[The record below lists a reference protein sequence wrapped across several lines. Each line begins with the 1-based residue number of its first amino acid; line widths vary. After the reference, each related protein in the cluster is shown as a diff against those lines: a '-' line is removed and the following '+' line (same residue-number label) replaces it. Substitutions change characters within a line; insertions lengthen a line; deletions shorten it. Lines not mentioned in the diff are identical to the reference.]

1 MVALARA
8 PASGEPRASGAPLRV
23 PPLAAIEA
31 ERAERRLAHFVRQ
44 AWPVIE
50 PGTPY
55 RANWHIDAICAHLE
69 AVARGEIRNLLINM
83 PPRMMKP
90 VSINALVLMG
100 DGSRRRLGDV
110 VVGDEVVTHTGRTRL
125 VEAVHDQGDL
135 PCLRIATRAGRGVD
149 AAPDHPFLTPEG
161 WVLAGDLSVGQ
172 SLATVARPVTTAAKN
187 RDDAE
192 FRARVPIPGIK
203 AGRLAAWEP
212 KRITFDSSLLPDP
225 IVGIEPVGDVP
236 CRCLTVADDH
246 SFTANDLV
254 VRNSIAVSVMFP
266 AWVWLRAPEKRF
278 LYSSYSA
285 PLATAHSL
293 ATRRVVASD
302 WYRARWGD
310 RFALAGDQ
318 NLKTR
323 FENDQRGERIAT
335 SVGGLA
341 TGTGGDFVVVDD
353 AHNVQE
359 AESDAVRRSTLE
371 WWDRVM
377 STRLNDPKTGA
388 RIIVMQRVHECLLPQ
403 NGIMTPMGTV
413 RADDVRAGD
422 RVLTSEG
429 PQPVNAVASRHHDGP
444 VVGVRTYGHSETL
457 WVTPEHPLLTDD
469 GWKPAGE
476 IATRDRLVFPIPK
489 GETSKQELT
498 ALWPP
503 VPQGR
508 PPKPQRTVTGARGR
522 IPEGELRRLLD
533 EGLKS
538 HEIAARFGLKTRAS
552 VDDYVAAYG
561 IVRPAFRAVDA
572 AIVTDPDFWR
582 FVGLWLAEGSFGRG
596 RSGKYERVRFTFSR
610 GEGSFV
616 DDVAG
621 TMERYGLTV
630 TVGEGP
636 SVFQVGTASRQI
648 ATFLQD
654 NFGHGAHGKH
664 LPEWAVGLPD
674 AFLKELIRGY
684 WLGDGSQNGKG
695 EIRFASVSMGLLN
708 GIQRALLRLGAVA
721 SVMAGGKPVDS
732 FIGTQRVRGGK
743 SWELRVPA
751 SDVPWLSPQAYDPPR
766 WRANRIENGRLLVKV
781 KAIEADHYE
790 GPVFD
795 LETPAHDFLCN
806 LVTAHNCDL
815 AGHVLAQ
822 GGYEHL
828 CLPMEYEPTDRVTGI
843 GWADPRTA
851 PGELLWP
858 DRVGPAEVADLQVR
872 MGARAYAG
880 QQQQRPAPAAGDLIK
895 RDWIRRYR
903 RADLPVRFDLVAQS
917 WDLTFKRTDAGSFV
931 VGQVWGALGA
941 RRWLLDQFR
950 ARVDFPG
957 TLAAMRALRAAW
969 PATVAVLVEDQANG
983 PAVLATLADELPG
996 LIPVHPQGGK
1006 AARLNAVAPLFEA
1019 GDVLVPEDDEAPWV
1033 AGWVEEVVAAPNGAH
1048 DDQPDAASQAL
1059 TWLHRRGGEAATADD
1074 VRAALEAGLW

>member
-8 PASGEPRASGAPLRV
+8 PASVEPRASGAPLRV

-83 PPRMMKP
+83 PPRMMK
-90 VSINALVLMG
+90 
-100 DGSRRRLGDV
+100 
-110 VVGDEVVTHTGRTRL
+110 
-125 VEAVHDQGDL
+125 
-135 PCLRIATRAGRGVD
+135 
-149 AAPDHPFLTPEG
+149 
-161 WVLAGDLSVGQ
+161 
-172 SLATVARPVTTAAKN
+172 
-187 RDDAE
+187 
-192 FRARVPIPGIK
+192 
-203 AGRLAAWEP
+203 
-212 KRITFDSSLLPDP
+212 
-225 IVGIEPVGDVP
+225 
-236 CRCLTVADDH
+236 
-246 SFTANDLV
+246 
-254 VRNSIAVSVMFP
+254 SIAVSVMFP

-285 PLATAHSL
+285 SLATAHSL

-323 FENDQRGERIAT
+323 FENDQRGELIAT

-353 AHNVQE
+353 PHNVQE

-388 RIIVMQRVHECLLPQ
+388 RIIVMQRVH
-403 NGIMTPMGTV
+403 
-413 RADDVRAGD
+413 
-422 RVLTSEG
+422 
-429 PQPVNAVASRHHDGP
+429 HH
-444 VVGVRTYGHSETL
+444 
-457 WVTPEHPLLTDD
+457 
-469 GWKPAGE
+469 
-476 IATRDRLVFPIPK
+476 
-489 GETSKQELT
+489 
-498 ALWPP
+498 
-503 VPQGR
+503 
-508 PPKPQRTVTGARGR
+508 
-522 IPEGELRRLLD
+522 
-533 EGLKS
+533 
-538 HEIAARFGLKTRAS
+538 
-552 VDDYVAAYG
+552 
-561 IVRPAFRAVDA
+561 
-572 AIVTDPDFWR
+572 
-582 FVGLWLAEGSFGRG
+582 
-596 RSGKYERVRFTFSR
+596 
-610 GEGSFV
+610 
-616 DDVAG
+616 
-621 TMERYGLTV
+621 
-630 TVGEGP
+630 
-636 SVFQVGTASRQI
+636 
-648 ATFLQD
+648 
-654 NFGHGAHGKH
+654 
-664 LPEWAVGLPD
+664 
-674 AFLKELIRGY
+674 
-684 WLGDGSQNGKG
+684 
-695 EIRFASVSMGLLN
+695 
-708 GIQRALLRLGAVA
+708 
-721 SVMAGGKPVDS
+721 
-732 FIGTQRVRGGK
+732 
-743 SWELRVPA
+743 
-751 SDVPWLSPQAYDPPR
+751 
-766 WRANRIENGRLLVKV
+766 
-781 KAIEADHYE
+781 
-790 GPVFD
+790 
-795 LETPAHDFLCN
+795 
-806 LVTAHNCDL
+806 DL

-895 RDWIRRYR
+895 RAWIRRYR

-1006 AARLNAVAPLFEA
+1006 ASRLNAVAPLFEA